1 MIVCIKFYCDL
12 YVTCWNIF
20 EKIKNVNLM
29 ATLKEIYLLGSLMFT
44 QNIMETHRKAAE
56 YLSLDQSVG
65 TTSWPTGDW
74 LFHWKVLNAHGASF
88 GVELLLHD
96 LLL

>member
-44 QNIMETHRKAAE
+44 QNIMETHRNRISVWTKVLE
-56 YLSLDQSVG
+56 RLLDQQVIDFSIG
-65 TTSWPTGDW
+65 RS
-74 LFHWKVLNAHGASF
+74 
-88 GVELLLHD
+88 
-96 LLL
+96 